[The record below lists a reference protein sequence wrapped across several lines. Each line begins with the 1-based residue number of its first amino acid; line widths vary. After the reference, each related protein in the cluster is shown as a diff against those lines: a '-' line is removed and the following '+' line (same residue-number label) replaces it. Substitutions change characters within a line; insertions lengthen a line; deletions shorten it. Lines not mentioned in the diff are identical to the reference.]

1 MPRGS
6 GVIKNIYSQRG
17 EEWYTSERQK
27 NENWCCKYQKN
38 KSYLDKLDS
47 ILSALEPL
55 TIPDILLKKIVLFNR
70 TNISIPLLSLFNLG
84 EENFN
89 ILRNI
94 LNKRVVGVHYL
105 FRSNFS
111 SKPYKIQMMLVFCTD
126 YCSSLL

>member
-6 GVIKNIYSQRG
+6 GVIKDIYSQRG

-27 NENWCCKYQKN
+27 NENWRCKYQKN

-111 SKPYKIQMMLVFCTD
+111 SKPYKIQVMLVFCTD